1 MFNACCVVTGGNVAV
16 LQPEL
21 KNVSSDVVTGKFVVE
36 LFVGCCVDV
45 VCTSVVYNVVLL
57 DVKYCNNGD
66 SVVELF
72 VRLKIV
78 VCDVITGV
86 TVLIFAL
93 IVVFVYVYV
102 YVVDVELQLTL
113 IVVCCVV
120 ISGGVV
126 ELSVTLYVEQF
137 CVEVGDGS
145 VDVCTVF
152 IGVLETSVKLTVV
165 GCCVVFGDIVVF

>member
-1 MFNACCVVTGGNVAV
+1 M
-16 LQPEL
+16 LQYCSPNL
-21 KNVSSDVVTGKFVVE
+21 KNVCPDVLTDRFVVE

-57 DVKYCNNGD
+57 DVEYCD

-93 IVVFVYVYV
+93 IVVFVYV